1 MLDYKRYKK
10 YKRKYKNLI
19 GAASSTP
26 QIGDIM
32 INIAAI
38 GKLSCVG
45 ANTYGTD
52 IGLQEGDTG
61 SYGTTEAQILIFI
74 NEAGL
79 LLRTFTLQEMIDLL
93 STPKTKQELRY
104 TISDNRD
111 QGVID
116 DISYENSQGGEY
128 YIDNGDY
135 EITANN
141 AENILENPERETI
154 NFLSQYALQYN
165 GSCWE
170 NYKFD
175 NTSLR

>member
-1 MLDYKRYKK
+1 MENYKNYKK
-10 YKRKYKNLI
+10 YKRKYKNLT
-19 GAASSTP
+19 GGVSSKP
-26 QIGDIM
+26 QVGDIM

-45 ANTYGTD
+45 ANRYGTD
-52 IGLQEGDTG
+52 IGLQEGDTA
-61 SYGTTEAQILIFI
+61 SYGTTEAQILIFL

-79 LLRTFTLQEMIDLL
+79 LLRTFSLQDMIGLL
-93 STPKTKQELRY
+93 SSPKTKQELSD

-128 YIDNGDY
+128 YIENGDY

-141 AENILENPERETI
+141 AENILENPEREAI
-154 NFLSQYALQYN
+154 KFLSQYGLQYN

-175 NTSLR
+175 NS